1 MEFENE
7 LPDLRL
13 GRYRR
18 YHRPDFRWKNNPC
31 DYCDDYDISGSVYE
45 PNTLAGMD
53 LERRIAALHRAK
65 QSKGE
70 KIRLMIMTYDL

>member
-1 MEFENE
+1 MNCPICGSADAEDISVQTF
-7 LPDLRL
+7 DGKSIR
-13 GRYRR
+13 
-18 YHRPDFRWKNNPC
+18 C
-31 DYCDDYDISGSVYE
+31 DYCGDYDISGSVYE

-70 KIRLMIMTYDL
+70 KIRLKIMTYDL

>member
-1 MEFENE
+1 MNCPICDSADAEDITVQTF
-7 LPDLRL
+7 DGKTIR
-13 GRYRR
+13 
-18 YHRPDFRWKNNPC
+18 C
-31 DYCDDYDISGSVYE
+31 DYCGDYDISGSVYE
-45 PNTLAGMD
+45 ANTLAGMY

>member
-1 MEFENE
+1 MNCPICGLADAE
-7 LPDLRL
+7 DITA
-13 GRYRR
+13 
-18 YHRPDFRWKNNPC
+18 RPFDGKSIRC
-31 DYCDDYDISGSVYE
+31 DYCGDYDISGSVYE